1 MKYSMF
7 FPEHTFVRH
16 LQLLLL
22 SLVLLFVASLG
33 VSVSALAAGPQAHLK
48 GEFGPLHTWPII
60 PLAMMLMPDGR
71 VFAYGTTTDAKQSAK
86 LNYVI
91 WDPSL
96 GIGVHAFQTL
106 TNTTDTDIF
115 CAAQV
120 LIPGT
125 GHALV
130 LGGDSQVNGI
140 RNYAN
145 DNVNIFDFATDSLI
159 RQTHSMASKRWYATA
174 VTLSNGDHVVLGG
187 RNDKPFA
194 GTSTL
199 PSTEATYSPTPEV
212 RAADGSWR
220 TLHSAS
226 SEEAYGELGGRS
238 WDYPRAWLNPQGNI
252 FIVNHAGLM
261 YKLNTSG
268 TGTLTKY
275 KQSTVTSSASLPSI
289 MFAPGRILSLRKNR
303 IAVVVDLNDATAPV
317 ITSVGGLTKDR
328 QYGNATVLADGRVW
342 VNGGS
347 STGNSL
353 TGAALDSELWNPV
366 TGNWLTTAS
375 ATKSRLY
382 HSASL
387 LLPDGTVLTAGGGAP
402 GPVNQLNGEIY
413 YPPYLFKKDGSGEF
427 AARPKIIDAP
437 SDMISWDQNFSVE
450 ATHTIAR
457 ITLTRL
463 GSVTH
468 NFDNESRFFDLPISQ
483 TGKIVTVR
491 SPTSASLFP
500 PGFYMLFVW
509 NPWGFPSV
517 AKIIQIG

>member
-1 MKYSMF
+1 MKFGILNTIFTSFRY
-7 FPEHTFVRH
+7 
-16 LQLLLL
+16 LQFLLLCFF
-22 SLVLLFVASLG
+22 LLFFWIGINVQ
-33 VSVSALAAGPQAHLK
+33 ALAAGPQAHTK
-48 GEFGPLHTWPII
+48 GAFGPVHNWPII

-91 WDPSL
+91 WDPSE
-96 GIGVHAFQTL
+96 GTSANAFQTL

-115 CAAQV
+115 CAAQA

-130 LGGDSQVNGI
+130 LGGDSVLNGI

-145 DNVNIFDFATDSLI
+145 DNVNVFDFATDSLI
-159 RQTHSMASKRWYATA
+159 RQTHNMNSKRWYATA
-174 VTLSNGDHVVLGG
+174 VTLSNGNHVVLGG

-194 GTSTL
+194 GTSTQF
-199 PSTEATYSPTPEV
+199 STEATYSPTPEV
-212 RAADGSWR
+212 RAINGSWR
-220 TLHSAS
+220 TLPSAS

-252 FIVNHAGLM
+252 FIVNHAGAM
-261 YKLNTSG
+261 YNLNTSG
-268 TGTLTKY
+268 TGSLTKY
-275 KQSTVTSSASLPSI
+275 KEKTVPSSSTLPSI
-289 MFAPGRILSLRKNR
+289 MFAPGRILSIRKNR
-303 IAVVVDLNDATAPV
+303 LAVVVDINDANAPV
-317 ITSVGGLTKDR
+317 ITPVGGLKKDR
-328 QYGNATVLADGRVW
+328 QYGNATVLADGHVW

-353 TGAALDSELWNPV
+353 SGAALDSELWNPA

-375 ATKSRLY
+375 ATKPRLY
-382 HSASL
+382 HSASI
-387 LLPDGTVLTAGGGAP
+387 LLPNGSVLTAGGGAP
-402 GPVNQLNGEIY
+402 GPVKQLNGEIY
-413 YPPYLFKKDGSGEF
+413 YPPYLFKKDGSGQF

-437 SDMISWDQNFSVE
+437 SHMIGWNQNFSVQ
-450 ATHTIAR
+450 ATHAIAR

-468 NFDNESRFFDLPISQ
+468 NFDNESRFFDLPVSQ
-483 TGKIVTVR
+483 IDKIVTVR
-491 SPTSASLFP
+491 SPASASIFP

-509 NPWGFPSV
+509 NPWGFPSE
-517 AKIIQIG
+517 AKILQIG